1 MDELIGR
8 IERAVEAIASERERV
23 EAGEPWPLSAE
34 FGTEPEA
41 SWGPRETLAHI
52 AEMLPFWLGEI
63 ERILAGPTEPVPF
76 GRVASNELRIGVIER
91 DRSLPLREL
100 FGRLEADAARL
111 TRRLGELTPAENERT
126 GVHPTL
132 GVLTVSQAVRRFVA
146 GHLEE
151 HAAQMAAILGARGG

>member
-8 IERAVEAIASERERV
+8 IERAVESLAGQRQRV
-23 EAGEPWPLSAE
+23 EAGEPWPLSAR

-41 SWGPRETLAHI
+41 SWGPRETLAHVT
-52 AEMLPFWLGEI
+52 EMVPFWLGEI
-63 ERILAGPTEPVPF
+63 ERILAGQGEPVPF

-100 FGRLEADAARL
+100 FARLEADAGRL
-111 TRRLGELTPAENERT
+111 ARRLAELSPAEADRT

-132 GVLTVSQAVRRFVA
+132 GVVTVRQAGERFVA
-146 GHLEE
+146 GHLED
-151 HAAQMAAILGARGG
+151 HAAQIEAILEVRDG

>member
-8 IERAVEAIASERERV
+8 IERAVEALASERGRV
-23 EAGEPWPLSAE
+23 EAGEPWPLSAR

-41 SWGPRETLAHI
+41 SWGPRETLAHVT
-52 AEMLPFWLGEI
+52 EMLPFWLGEI
-63 ERILAGPTEPVPF
+63 ERILAGASEPVPF

-100 FGRLEADAARL
+100 FGRLEADATRL
-111 TRRLGELTPAENERT
+111 TRRLGELTPAEAERT

-132 GVLTVSQAVRRFVA
+132 GLLTVGQAAQRFVA

-151 HAAQMAAILGARGG
+151 HAVQMAAILDARGG